1 MKDVNLQSRYAKQK
15 PFLLAKHKCDRLEWA
30 LRYKDWTPEHWAK
43 VIWSDEALIR
53 IGQDPRWH
61 RVIRSIGK
69 GLQERYLRPSFKSNQ
84 VTIMVWACFCGDKLG
99 PILPL
104 HQGGI
109 GAVEYMEILSGDLMS
124 MIDDLLG
131 HLADQDT
138 IRVVDENSLL
148 FMHDNVPCH
157 RDRRVP
163 KLLYKYSIP
172 VMHWPL
178 QSPDWNPLENVWPDI
193 KHRFYKRFI
202 ELGACPST
210 SSAAIAQYSKMIQKA
225 WAEVDWGFLYRLIES
240 MPGQV
245 AAVIAANGG
254 STKY

>member
-1 MKDVNLQSRYAKQK
+1 M
-15 PFLLAKHKCDRLEWA
+15 
-30 LRYKDWTPEHWAK
+30 RYKDWTPEHWAK

-53 IGQDPRWH
+53 IGQDPRRH

-84 VTIMVWACFCGDKLG
+84 VTIIVWACFCGDKIG

-109 GAVEYMEILSGDLMS
+109 GAVEYMEILSGGLMS
-124 MIDDLLG
+124 IIDDLLG

-148 FMHDNVPCH
+148 FMHDNAPCH
-157 RDRRVP
+157 RDRPVS
-163 KLLYKYSIP
+163 KLLHKYSIP
-172 VMHWPL
+172 VMHWPP
-178 QSPDWNPLENVWPDI
+178 QSPDLNPLENVWPDI

-202 ELGACPST
+202 ELGACLSTPSV
-210 SSAAIAQYSKMIQKA
+210 AIAQYSKMIQKA
-225 WAEVDWGFLYRLIES
+225 WAEVDRRFLYRLIES
-240 MPGQV
+240 MPDRV
-245 AAVIAANGG
+245 AAVIAANGR